1 MWHFVKHFLCGKKA
15 YILKVRRRK
24 KMSND
29 FELVAELRT
38 DLGKGASRRLR
49 RKASLV
55 PAIIYGAGK
64 DPVSLSIPE
73 NVINKACE
81 NEAFFAHIIKLTFAG
96 NDENAIIKDLQR
108 HPQNG
113 RIMHAD
119 FQRVLM
125 DIEIH
130 VDVPLHFLNEEE
142 CVGVKQD
149 GGMVS
154 HVMTSLQIACL
165 PGDLPEYIEI
175 DVAAMHLGDSLHMS
189 ELTLPSGVTIPE
201 LAHGEDHDQV
211 AVSVIATRATLDD
224 DEEGTDEAAEGGVA
238 AEPTE
243 D

>member
-1 MWHFVKHFLCGKKA
+1 
-15 YILKVRRRK
+15 
-24 KMSND
+24 MSND

-49 RKASLV
+49 RNASLV
-55 PAIIYGAGK
+55 PAILYGAGK
-64 DPVSLSIPE
+64 DPVSLSIRE

-81 NEAFFAHIIKLTFAG
+81 NEAFFAHIIKLTVDG
-96 NDENAIIKDLQR
+96 NEDNAIIKDLQR
-108 HPQNG
+108 HPSNG

-119 FQRVLM
+119 FLRVQM
-125 DIEIH
+125 DHEIH
-130 VDVPLHFLNEEE
+130 VDVPLHFLNEEN

-175 DVAAMHLGDSLHMS
+175 DVQEMNLGDSLHMS

-211 AVSVIATRATLDD
+211 VVSCIATRATKED
-224 DEEGTDEAAEGGVA
+224 DEEDAEAAAEGDDS
-238 AEPTE
+238 AEPSAE
-243 D
+243 

>member
-1 MWHFVKHFLCGKKA
+1 
-15 YILKVRRRK
+15 
-24 KMSND
+24 MSNE

-55 PAIIYGAGK
+55 PAIIYGADK

-81 NEAFFAHIIKLTFAG
+81 NEAFFAHIIKLKVAG
-96 NDENAIIKDLQR
+96 IDENAIIKDLQR

-119 FQRVLM
+119 FQRVQM
-125 DIEIH
+125 DHEIH

-142 CVGVKQD
+142 CIGVKQD

-175 DVAAMHLGDSLHMS
+175 DVAGLHLGDSLHMS

-211 AVSVIATRATLDD
+211 AVSVIATRASKE
-224 DEEGTDEAAEGGVA
+224 DEDEDEAEAAEGDTA
-238 AEPTE
+238 SEPSAE
-243 D
+243 